1 MIAYFW
7 ADISMLGSGML
18 NLFVSV
24 ILAFSLL
31 EMLWRFNLSNDSDIV
46 FQTEQEFYQS
56 INQQQSE
63 MENSSENIKYLF
75 KMMGIS
81 KMLIWRRQF

>member
-1 MIAYFW
+1 MKVQSLERFRY
-7 ADISMLGSGML
+7 S
-18 NLFVSV
+18 VSNRTG
-24 ILAFSLL
+24 IL
-31 EMLWRFNLSNDSDIV
+31 
-46 FQTEQEFYQS
+46 S

-81 KMLIWRRQF
+81 KMLILRRQF

>member
-1 MIAYFW
+1 VIAYFW